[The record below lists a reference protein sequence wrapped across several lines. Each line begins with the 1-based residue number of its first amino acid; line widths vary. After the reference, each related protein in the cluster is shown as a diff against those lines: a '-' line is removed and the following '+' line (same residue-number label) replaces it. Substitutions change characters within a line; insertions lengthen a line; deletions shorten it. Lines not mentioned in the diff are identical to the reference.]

1 MAGDRR
7 HRPPAACQSMNLHV
21 FSLCEHEPGLLQ
33 PTAWTP
39 SGSKEPRPCRRTSS
53 ATRRDPH
60 NWGDSV
66 IEGGEIPVIV
76 GKARITMLLCLVKGL
91 NVIFWPHFGLW
102 EECFEPVAG
111 LRTRQGGAA
120 RMRGQALIR
129 SRPASQDGARGRPA
143 NREQA
148 STGAAAD

>member
-76 GKARITMLLCLVKGL
+76 GNLVA
-91 NVIFWPHFGLW
+91 WPRHLGPFGW
-102 EECFEPVAG
+102 PYVSSGRVA
-111 LRTRQGGAA
+111 A
-120 RMRGQALIR
+120 
-129 SRPASQDGARGRPA
+129 
-143 NREQA
+143 
-148 STGAAAD
+148 